1 MFLSYP
7 DLDSCKSKL
16 FFVSGGIWMV
26 LGLDKNPILTSSLL
40 TDLSTHY
47 DYFVSSLVLSWAIH
61 HNVTVIPRTT
71 NKNHLAQNLRALDM
85 KLSEI
90 DISEIDS
97 MATIFEEVLQDMQNE
112 EPQNN
117 EPGNEHESISDDKK
131 KLDSHDLENPVQFSP
146 EDSETST
153 SRDNEEPILEIQEGK
168 DKNENLGNGVKV

>member
-1 MFLSYP
+1 
-7 DLDSCKSKL
+7 
-16 FFVSGGIWMV
+16 
-26 LGLDKNPILTSSLL
+26 
-40 TDLSTHY
+40 
-47 DYFVSSLVLSWAIH
+47 
-61 HNVTVIPRTT
+61 
-71 NKNHLAQNLRALDM
+71 
-85 KLSEI
+85 
-90 DISEIDS
+90 

-131 KLDSHDLENPVQFSP
+131 KLDRHDLENPVQFSP